1 MSTNEQ
7 SLTVNLTD
15 QEAWDLALF
24 LKRIGFSEFRNHAA
38 DEDEAYRMLSVAEK
52 VRSSLAEIGYQPR
65 RKIKKNQQ
73 KR

>member
-24 LKRIGFSEFRNHAA
+24 LKRIGFSEFQNHAA
-38 DEDEAYRMLSVAEK
+38 DEDEAYRMLGVAEK

-65 RKIKKNQQ
+65 
-73 KR
+73 

>member
-38 DEDEAYRMLSVAEK
+38 DKNEAYCMLRAAEK

-65 RKIKKNQQ
+65 
-73 KR
+73 